1 MKGGRRVFMISPLL
15 LAPIFVI
22 VCFCYGYSD
31 LNHHYG
37 DAASNNNMNISIEE
51 FVQQTKPTKK
61 KPPHPVNNKV
71 KDDIDRT
78 MDIHRPLLDC
88 KDISNL
94 EIVGIIGEGKKKRT
108 YEVKLPWGDHAVLK
122 RCKTQWCAQRKMT
135 EKEGAYLRAL
145 HKQYGSQAVAFYG
158 ECNLPYRGHFR
169 ERDISDFSA
178 GYSSVIELG
187 QPLLRSWEQGR
198 SAHEMAKCI
207 SDFYT
212 ETDIEDLRNIARA
225 YANFAEYPLL
235 LTNID
240 RWPMKPSDNIFP
252 NQYMVS
258 RGRIHHLDLD
268 MVFPCLKEAQ
278 GQQEEC
284 SVNNVLDM
292 NCKVLSRLAHMPN
305 IDCSYP
311 PASASNTTSSSTT
324 SRTLEK
330 AEHFTADHQHIN
342 LTHAALECK

>member
-1 MKGGRRVFMISPLL
+1 MYLRIRKNSSAALPSPTIAPPAMMTAADKKGSSMRKSCKRNACMKGRRRVVMISSL

-22 VCFCYGYSD
+22 VCFCYGYYSD

-61 KPPHPVNNKV
+61 EPPHPVNNKV
-71 KDDIDRT
+71 KDIDRT

-94 EIVGIIGEGKKKRT
+94 EIVGIIGEGQQKRT

-122 RCKTQWCAQRKMT
+122 RCKSHRCVKRKIT

-145 HKQYGSQAVAFYG
+145 RKQYGSQAVAFYG
-158 ECNLPYRGHFR
+158 ECNLPYQGYLN
-169 ERDISDFSA
+169 ERYISDFSV

-187 QPLLRSWEQGR
+187 QPLLRSWEKGR

-235 LTNID
+235 LTQMVS
-240 RWPMKPSDNIFP
+240 WPKKPSDNIFP

-258 RGRIHHLDLD
+258 RGRILHIDLD
-268 MVFPCLKEAQ
+268 MVFPCLKSPQ
-278 GQQEEC
+278 RKC
-284 SVNNVLDM
+284 SVNNILDL
-292 NCKVLSRLAHMPN
+292 NC
-305 IDCSYP
+305 
-311 PASASNTTSSSTT
+311 
-324 SRTLEK
+324 
-330 AEHFTADHQHIN
+330 
-342 LTHAALECK
+342 